1 MEERTMVDLIKELN
15 DSLKPK
21 DAYQVALEGLED
33 PTHLEDEQV
42 VMLADYMK
50 EMMDDAKVRGSLM
63 DLKDAAGMALEDV
76 AGFETAPNKV
86 LQATVARLMKA
97 YIAKYGN
104 S

>member
-1 MEERTMVDLIKELN
+1 MNLIKQLN
-15 DSLKPK
+15 DSLQPK
-21 DAYQVALEGLED
+21 DAMQVALEGMND
-33 PTHLEDEQV
+33 PTHLEDDQIDS
-42 VMLADYMK
+42 LADYMK